1 MGSNIRLTAEDGHQL
16 GAYAAKSTGPALAA
30 VVVVQE
36 IFGVNRHVRS
46 VADDYASQGFWAI
59 APALFDRVEPN
70 LELDYNP
77 TDASQ
82 GMQIANQLGMENALK
97 DVDAA
102 SSYAGSWLRG
112 KKVGVVGYCFG
123 GTLAWPSA
131 EMLACGRSNWAE
143 DAHESHPETTGK
155 RHTDRMPREQ
165 RGADRSR
172 VREVGARDGDCPQ
185 AGQGVG
191 QS

>member
-1 MGSNIRLTAEDGHQL
+1 M
-16 GAYAAKSTGPALAA
+16 
-30 VVVVQE
+30 
-36 IFGVNRHVRS
+36 NRHVRS

-77 TDASQ
+77 TDASR

-102 SSYAGSWLRG
+102 ISYAGSWLRG

-123 GTLAWPSA
+123 GTLAWLATTRLNPHAAVSYYGGRIAQYAGEVPRCPVMLYFGSKDKHIPPSEIEKIQRA
-131 EMLACGRSNWAE
+131 
-143 DAHESHPETTGK
+143 HPELPVFLYDAG
-155 RHTDRMPREQ
+155 HGFNCDQ
-165 RGADRSR
+165 RKDYA
-172 VREVGARDGDCPQ
+172 PQ
-185 AGQGVG
+185 AASLARQRTLEFFRKHLVDG
-191 QS
+191 